1 MIQSMTGKPE
11 VVLRHRSGR
20 KKVSVVL
27 IDWGVR
33 ESFHSLEYLNKQT
46 VPRDDFELIWVEF
59 YSRKPEPIARM
70 VATPGRPMLD
80 QWLVLCYPEEF
91 IYHKH
96 RAYNAGLLAASGE
109 IVVICDS
116 DAMFRPSFIE

>member
-1 MIQSMTGKPE
+1 MIRSMTGKPE
-11 VVLRHRSGR
+11 VVLRHPSGR

-46 VPRDDFELIWVEF
+46 APRDDFELIWVEF
-59 YSRKPEPIARM
+59 YGRKPKPIARM
-70 VATPGRPMLD
+70 AATPGRPMLD
-80 QWLVLCYPEEF
+80 LWLVLGYPNEF

-96 RAYNAGLLAASGE
+96 RAYNAGLLAASGD
-109 IVVICDS
+109 I
-116 DAMFRPSFIE
+116 